1 MTRKKLAAE
10 FVLPDLIGNLNILY
24 QKTDK
29 ELHHTRTVE
38 NSFLTAIDREPASP
52 NLLFEREKIVLEFI
66 YIHTIQ
72 EFQSTEPKY

>member
-10 FVLPDLIGNLNILY
+10 FVLPGNLNILY

-52 NLLFEREKIVLEFI
+52 KLLFEREKIVLEFI